1 VVGSI
6 PAPRRTLG
14 LVALILG
21 AVPIL
26 LIMVEVIVS
35 LTTPGPDTTE
45 GWIWLLAAIGVIGGP
60 LFALA
65 ALIVGII
72 AVLQRRGRLF
82 GAIAIVLAVIGL
94 LYGALGLIG
103 GLGGFSS

>member
-1 VVGSI
+1 MVGSI

-14 LVALILG
+14 LLALILG

-26 LIMVEVIVS
+26 LIIVEVVVS
-35 LTTPGPDTTE
+35 LAIPGLRTTE
-45 GWIWLLAAIGVIGGP
+45 GWGWLLAVIGVIGGP
-60 LFALA
+60 LLALA

-94 LYGALGLIG
+94 LYAGLGLIG

>member
-1 VVGSI
+1 
-6 PAPRRTLG
+6 
-14 LVALILG
+14 
-21 AVPIL
+21 
-26 LIMVEVIVS
+26 M
-35 LTTPGPDTTE
+35 
-45 GWIWLLAAIGVIGGP
+45 IGVIGGP

-94 LYGALGLIG
+94 LYGGARADRRTRRLLVVTCVGSVARSG
-103 GLGGFSS
+103 RV